1 MVDIKEKMDIKEA
14 KRIYEENGSKLVSE
28 NSSFVSLRNIDKIYP
43 NKVQAVFNFNLE
55 IEKND
60 FVALVG
66 TSTELDF
73 SLVNS
78 VESIP

>member
-43 NKVQAVFNFNLE
+43 NK
-55 IEKND
+55 
-60 FVALVG
+60 
-66 TSTELDF
+66 
-73 SLVNS
+73 
-78 VESIP
+78 